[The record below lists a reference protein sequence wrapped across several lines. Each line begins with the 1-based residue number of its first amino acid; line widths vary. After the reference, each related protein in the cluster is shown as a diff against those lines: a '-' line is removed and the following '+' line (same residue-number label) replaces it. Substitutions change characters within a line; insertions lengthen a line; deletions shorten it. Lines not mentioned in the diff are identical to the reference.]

1 MCTLSGP
8 WQVTFD
14 PKWGGPEKAVTFK
27 DLSDWTDQPDPGIK
41 YYSGTAVYR
50 KTIDLPLS
58 AFCPPTSLFLDLGAV
73 RELAEVSVN
82 GKPCG
87 IVWSPPF
94 RVDIMEAVKPGTNE
108 VEIRAVNF
116 WYNRVAGDRELPA
129 EKRLTRTN
137 IKKLQNPGSP
147 LMPSGLL
154 GPVTVLRAS
163 EEASK
168 AL

>member
-1 MCTLSGP
+1 
-8 WQVTFD
+8 
-14 PKWGGPEKAVTFK
+14 
-27 DLSDWTDQPDPGIK
+27 
-41 YYSGTAVYR
+41 
-50 KTIDLPLS
+50 
-58 AFCPPTSLFLDLGAV
+58 
-73 RELAEVSVN
+73 
-82 GKPCG
+82 
-87 IVWSPPF
+87 
-94 RVDIMEAVKPGTNE
+94 MEAVKPGTNE